1 MARCRYYIIFVLVI
15 FISVIVGEDVGQEES
30 SEDNNR
36 EVRELDQERW
46 RVVEILPEADADWI
60 PKEDGQNPNQIKP
73 KRRRLR
79 KRKRRPPPADSSEE
93 VQFVR
98 RRVRPYRLEPW
109 EDVNMDDMKPN
120 IRRRLPPQYTS
131 SEDTSDNVSD
141 VRDSYNEEKPVESV
155 AVEQKKF
162 EHPVTLSS
170 IQDLKN
176 LLKQSGGQLSLSE
189 LLQQKNLSLSEL
201 LSGSEKAISALTER
215 PKTTASLLEAT
226 TEVTVNNKYKRLPP
240 SIGLRK
246 DFNKNGSPEDT
257 VDSLSERET
266 MEAQRKRFAILQP
279 KENKLYANII
289 KFDVI
294 TEPTTERRIFIP
306 ARTKHSEKHVP
317 PLKENI
323 EMESTDEP
331 MISSPK
337 ALASTTTTIKY
348 SPSTIFVPSTTPKLI
363 RTRSNLPTTNAK
375 LKLTI
380 KQLSNDEKQ
389 RPPPSE
395 LNKPVPIK
403 ISEITGLTL
412 KNIKRNEQLQA
423 EKPMKITINLDNHEH
438 QSNII
443 PSIAHEPVHKEAE
456 LISDYQN
463 ETYVTAKQE
472 IMEVMRD
479 PESREKL
486 SRILENR
493 NMTLEELVEQ
503 RERGSSQRHLAD
515 IFHNN
520 TREPEPKDEPH
531 VGHIN
536 EDFFTNIIPTNRQ
549 AKSTK
554 IKTPQMEVTTQS
566 AINETRTT
574 YFKQKEIFPTVG
586 LNFDKQG
593 LETFP
598 WKQLYPDL
606 FPESKEEIDD
616 SSNEIHNKIQRIDLD
631 DAYATHFTDE
641 GFFINFPSGVKS
653 ALFVSLAII
662 GLSIVVFLAI
672 LVVFRWMNKKN
683 KSLNYCSSLTT
694 KFRPP
699 MLQGRPT
706 TAIKTFMNETLG
718 RKKNYY
724 KSNLQSMSDEIWDA
738 NKQRK
743 DSF

>member
-1 MARCRYYIIFVLVI
+1 MTRCRYYIIFVLVI
-15 FISVIVGEDVGQEES
+15 FISVIVGEDVSQEES
-30 SEDNNR
+30 FEDNNR

-46 RVVEILPEADADWI
+46 RVIDILPEGDADWI
-60 PKEDGQNPNQIKP
+60 PKEDVQNPNQMKL

-109 EDVNMDDMKPN
+109 EDVNMEDMKPN

-131 SEDTSDNVSD
+131 SEDTSDSVSE
-141 VRDSYNEEKPVESV
+141 VQDSYNKEKPVESV
-155 AVEQKKF
+155 VEQKKF
-162 EHPVTLSS
+162 EQPVTVSS
-170 IQDLKN
+170 LQDLKN

-201 LSGSEKAISALTER
+201 LSGNEKAISALTER
-215 PKTTASLLEAT
+215 SKTTASLLEST
-226 TEVTVNNKYKRLPP
+226 TEITVNNKYKRLPP

-246 DFNKNGSPEDT
+246 DFNKNGAPEDT
-257 VDSLSERET
+257 VADSLSEREL

-279 KENKLYANII
+279 KENKMYANII

-306 ARTKHSEKHVP
+306 ARTKQSENQLP
-317 PLKENI
+317 PLKENVA
-323 EMESTDEP
+323 MESTDEP
-331 MISSPK
+331 VISSPK
-337 ALASTTTTIKY
+337 STTTTIKY
-348 SPSTIFVPSTTPKLI
+348 SPSTIFVPSTTPRLI
-363 RTRSNLPTTNAK
+363 RARSKLPTTNAK
-375 LKLTI
+375 LKSAT

-389 RPPPSE
+389 RPPSLE
-395 LNKPVPIK
+395 FNKPIPIQ
-403 ISEITGLTL
+403 ISEITGLAF
-412 KNIKRNEQLQA
+412 KNIKRNEQQA
-423 EKPMKITINLDNHEH
+423 EKPTKISIDLDNHEH

-443 PSIAHEPVHKEAE
+443 PSIAHEPTHKDTG
-456 LISDYQN
+456 LIQDYQN

-472 IMEVMRD
+472 IMEVMKD

-493 NMTLEELVEQ
+493 NMTLDELVEQ

-536 EDFFTNIIPTNRQ
+536 EDFFTNVIPTNRQ
-549 AKSTK
+549 GKSTQ
-554 IKTPQMEVTTQS
+554 IKTPQMEATTQS
-566 AINETRTT
+566 ATNESKTT
-574 YFKQKEIFPTVG
+574 FFKQKEAFPTVG
-586 LNFDKQG
+586 LNFDKQ
-593 LETFP
+593 ETFP

-606 FPESKEEIDD
+606 FPDSKEEVDD

-662 GLSIVVFLAI
+662 ALSIVVFLAI